1 MWLIIIIKI
10 MEVVGKSNAHIVLDS
25 CLHESSIYFADHEKL
40 IKCNPYCTN
49 VKYFMEL
56 DIFQWVFQVADPR
69 NNPITAVF
77 FVRQQEEIF
86 SLDDPADDY
95 GKNFVAKLK
104 NGSHFHAK
112 AKRIRWSP
120 VHEYPEFVSDSPNTF
135 IGKASSEICLL
146 HQKDDRTSVY
156 FDTDI
161 FLDFELSFPLNLMP
175 EGILKFM
182 TEAIMSQIMQKA
194 TESMLCQVKS
204 DICCSAADMAVA
216 GGGK

>member
-1 MWLIIIIKI
+1 
-10 MEVVGKSNAHIVLDS
+10 MEVVGKSNAHIILDS
-25 CLHESSIYFADHEKL
+25 CMHESSIYFANHEKL

-69 NNPITAVF
+69 SHPITAVF
-77 FVRQQEEIF
+77 FVRQQEESF
-86 SLDDPADDY
+86 SLDDPDDTY
-95 GKNFVAKLK
+95 GQMFSAKLTK
-104 NGSHFHAK
+104 GTPFHSK

-120 VHEYPEFVSDSPNTF
+120 VHEYPEFESDTPNTF

-146 HQKDDRTSVY
+146 HQKDDRTSVF

-161 FLDFELSFPLNLMP
+161 TLDFDLSFPLNLMP

-182 TEAIMSQIMQKA
+182 SDTIMSQIMQQA

-204 DICCSAADMAVA
+204 DICCSTAEMAITTGA
-216 GGGK
+216 K

>member
-1 MWLIIIIKI
+1 MDL
-10 MEVVGKSNAHIVLDS
+10 N
-25 CLHESSIYFADHEKL
+25 
-40 IKCNPYCTN
+40 
-49 VKYFMEL
+49 
-56 DIFQWVFQVADPR
+56 IFQWVFEVADPR
-69 NNPITAVF
+69 SHPITAVF
-77 FVRQQEEIF
+77 FVRQEEEVF
-86 SLDDPADDY
+86 SLDDPKDDY

-104 NGSHFHAK
+104 NGSHFHSK

-120 VHEYPEFVSDSPNTF
+120 VHEYPEFESASPHTF

-146 HQKDDRTSVY
+146 HQKDDKTSVF

-161 FLDFELSFPLNLMP
+161 FLDFDISFPLSLMP

-204 DICCSAADMAVA
+204 DICCSAAEMAVA

>member
-1 MWLIIIIKI
+1 

-49 VKYFMEL
+49 VKYFMDL
-56 DIFQWVFQVADPR
+56 NIFQWVFEVADPR
-69 NNPITAVF
+69 SHPITAVF
-77 FVRQQEEIF
+77 FVRQEEEVF
-86 SLDDPADDY
+86 SLDDPQDDY

-104 NGSHFHAK
+104 NGSHFHSK

-120 VHEYPEFVSDSPNTF
+120 VHEYPEFESASPHTF

-146 HQKDDRTSVY
+146 HQKDDKTSVF

-161 FLDFELSFPLNLMP
+161 FLDFDISFPLNLMP

-204 DICCSAADMAVA
+204 DICCSAAEMAVA

>member
-1 MWLIIIIKI
+1 

-25 CLHESSIYFADHEKL
+25 CLHESSIYFANHEKL

-56 DIFQWVFQVADPR
+56 DVFQWVFQVADPR
-69 NNPITAVF
+69 NHPITAVF
-77 FVRQQEEIF
+77 FVRQHEESF
-86 SLDDPADDY
+86 SLHDPDDNY
-95 GKNFVAKLK
+95 GRTFAAKLK
-104 NGSHFHAK
+104 NGDHFHGK
-112 AKRIRWSP
+112 ARRILWRP
-120 VHEYPEFVSDSPNTF
+120 VHDYPVFESDNPHTF

-161 FLDFELSFPLNLMP
+161 SLDFNLSFPLNLMP

-182 TEAIMSQIMQKA
+182 SDTIMSQIMQQA

-204 DICCSAADMAVA
+204 DICCSTAEMIIAS
-216 GGGK
+216 GGK